1 MNLIVEDEVIIPI
14 FSMSLSSVF
23 SLPLLSTTSGRI
35 LLILLCFLVFF
46 WIRRLGKIIK
56 GFCLVLLFIHM
67 RQFHGFS
74 WIGEW
79 IRRWFS
85 PDGFTSMIS
94 LWIQFCH
101 FLTSIY
107 AKAWQMIKLFLAFLQ
122 GMAK

>member
-1 MNLIVEDEVIIPI
+1 MNLMVDEVIIPI

-23 SLPLLSTTSGRI
+23 SLPLLSKTSGRI
-35 LLILLCFLVFF
+35 LLILLCFLVFC
-46 WIRRLGKIIK
+46 WIRRLGKVLK
-56 GFCLVLLFIHM
+56 GFGLVLLFIHM
-67 RQFHGFS
+67 RQFNGFS

-101 FLTSIY
+101 FLTSLY
-107 AKAWQMIKLFLAFLQ
+107 AKAWRMIKIFLAFLQ
-122 GMAK
+122 NMIR